1 MRTRKY
7 GQDGIV
13 TGEITGEE
21 IRRAYSPSLQF
32 RDDPRPLHAIADG
45 ATNRRAGVGAEGD
58 SEAADDQS
66 KN

>member
-1 MRTRKY
+1 MRARKY

-32 RDDPRPLHAIADG
+32 RDDHRPLHAITDG
-45 ATNRRAGVGAEGD
+45 AEDRGAGVGAEGD
-58 SEAADDQS
+58 SGSPGQS
-66 KN
+66 KK